1 MNANDVT
8 VVYGADEARRTLLL
22 RRPLETYEAS
32 PALQASIARLF
43 GEPLTPDQVVERI
56 LADVRTRGDEA
67 LRAYT
72 RLLDGA
78 EPVSLRVPAERIAQA
93 WEATPPALREA
104 LTLATARI
112 RTFHER
118 QPRNTWL
125 HWDAEGGALGQIV
138 RPLERVG
145 LYAPNGRAPYPSSL
159 LMAAIPAQ
167 VAGVPQVVVATPPRD
182 GALNDTILAAA
193 HVAGVSEVYAMGG
206 AQAIAALAYGTTTV
220 PRVDKI
226 LGPGNLFVVLA
237 KRRVFG
243 SVDIDQLPGP
253 TETLLVADETANP
266 AFVAADMLAQAE
278 HDPMAS
284 ALLITSSDALAQAV
298 RGEIAAQ
305 LARLPRDEIIEAS
318 LAGQGGIVVVDA
330 LATALELANEYA
342 PEHLCLLTANP
353 WQWVGRV
360 RNAGGVFVGE
370 WSSEALGDYVI
381 GPSHIMPT
389 GQTARFSSPVNVWDF
404 VKITSVFAVGA
415 QTARQ
420 IGPAAVTLAECEGL
434 TAHAQAIRLR
444 LATSDGAPVSKLAPA
459 CAPGESN
466 A

>member
-1 MNANDVT
+1 MNTTDIALIR
-8 VVYGADEARRTLLL
+8 GADEARRTLLR
-22 RRPLETYEAS
+22 RRPLESYEAS
-32 PALQASIARLF
+32 PELQASITRLF

-56 LADVRTRGDEA
+56 LNDVRTRGDDA

-78 EPVSLRVPAERIAQA
+78 EPASLCVPPERIAQA
-93 WEATPPALREA
+93 WEATPPELRDA
-104 LTLATARI
+104 LTLAAERI
-112 RTFHER
+112 RAFHAH

-125 HWDAEGGALGQIV
+125 EWDAEGGALGQMV

-145 LYAPNGRAPYPSSL
+145 IYAPNGRAPYPSSL

-167 VAGVPQVVVATPPRD
+167 VAGVPQVVVATPPHD
-182 GALNDTILAAA
+182 GQLNDTILAAA
-193 HVAGVSEVYAMGG
+193 HVAGVSEVYAVGG
-206 AQAIAALAYGTTTV
+206 AQAIGALAYGTASI

-253 TETLLVADETANP
+253 TETLLVADDSANP
-266 AFVAADMLAQAE
+266 AYVAADMLAQAE

-284 ALLITSSDALAQAV
+284 ALLITPSDALAQAV
-298 RGEIAAQ
+298 RREICAQ
-305 LARLPRDEIIEAS
+305 LTQLPRNEIIAAS
-318 LAGQGGIVVVDA
+318 LAGQGGIVLVDSME
-330 LATALELANEYA
+330 TALQLANEYA
-342 PEHLCLLTANP
+342 PEHLCLLVRDP
-353 WQWVGRV
+353 WQWLGCV
-360 RNAGGVFVGE
+360 RNAGGVFLGE

-404 VKITSVFAVGA
+404 VKITSVFAVGPA
-415 QTARQ
+415 TARQ
-420 IGPAAVTLAECEGL
+420 IGPAAVTIAECEGL
-434 TAHAQAIRLR
+434 TAHAQAVRLR
-444 LATSDGAPVSKLAPA
+444 LNDLAK
-459 CAPGESN
+459 ES
-466 A
+466 AS